1 MKFDDY
7 QDQAMTTNLRPR
19 VYTEQQVRAMLDYA
33 FNDDF
38 HGQDIDGLIEE
49 SLEQHASSLNSI
61 IYPLLG
67 LLEEAGELA
76 GKVKKT
82 IRDDEGVITEE
93 KAGAMILEAGD
104 AQWYISAIADA
115 LGHRLSY
122 VAQANL
128 DKLAD
133 RAKRGVLRGSGDHR

>member
-1 MKFDDY
+1 MNFDDY

-19 VYTEQQVRAMLDYA
+19 VYTEQQVMEIAGQAYDAGYAQLDWSILEA
-33 FNDDF
+33 LDD
-38 HGQDIDGLIEE
+38 
-49 SLEQHASSLNSI
+49 AATPLNVL

-82 IRDDEGVITEE
+82 IRDDEGIITEE
-93 KAGAMILEAGD
+93 KALALKLETGD
-104 AQWYISAIADA
+104 AQWYIAAIADA
-115 LGHRLSY
+115 LGHALSH
-122 VAQANL
+122 VAEANL

-133 RAKRGVLRGSGDHR
+133 RAQRGVLRGSGDFR